1 EGRSAGLGLST
12 VYGIVKQNNGYVYPE
27 STPGKGTTFT
37 ILWPIAGDEKV
48 TSIKEESSAVVAKR
62 KATVLVVEDDENV
75 RELACSF
82 LNSLGY
88 DVLEAEDGLKAMEI
102 VNKNNKLDKIDLLL
116 TDIVMPGMRGD
127 ELADRIKKMRPEI
140 EIILTSGYTDSDII
154 QSGIMNE
161 HYNFLPKPYTIKQ
174 MAKKVEKALEHAR
187 ADQKQPFNIN

>member
-1 EGRSAGLGLST
+1 M
-12 VYGIVKQNNGYVYPE
+12 
-27 STPGKGTTFT
+27 
-37 ILWPIAGDEKV
+37 
-48 TSIKEESSAVVAKR
+48 
-62 KATVLVVEDDENV
+62 LVVEDDENV

-82 LNSLGY
+82 LTSLGY
-88 DVLEAEDGLKAMEI
+88 DILEAEDGLKAMEI
-102 VNKNNKLDKIDLLL
+102 INADNTLSKIDLLL

-174 MAKKVEKALEHAR
+174 MAKKVEKALEKSR
-187 ADQKQPFNIN
+187 INQPFNIN